1 MKRTKGKA
9 AAGDDEGLVDNI
21 LLSDIFAASG
31 EDHSVEGRGGEGRR
45 GEGGEGR
52 EGRRGKGGEERRG
65 EGGEG
70 RGGEGRGGACPHN
83 DGIK

>member
-45 GEGGEGR
+45 
-52 EGRRGKGGEERRG
+52 EE
-65 EGGEG
+65 EGEG
-70 RGGEGRGGACPHN
+70 RGGEGRGGEERGGEGGRGGEVHAHS
-83 DGIK
+83 IMA